1 MTEEK
6 ITWESSRTI
15 SQQLLAEAKPYDE
28 STGATLAGSS
38 VYALVYAGDELGSP
52 WSEPR
57 AQIIYVGRGGEDSAR
72 HFADDTA
79 VSTVRR
85 SLAAMLAFNHQL
97 EPIASSDDPK
107 DLDRFSNYKL
117 EAESEAKLSAWM
129 KENLRI
135 GVISLPKGEI
145 NPTYFGLLDF
155 NTPIFNFQDNP
166 NNLYGSQVKNYR
178 LQMAERAAEKEQK

>member
-6 ITWESSRTI
+6 ITWESSRAI
-15 SQQLLAEAKPYDE
+15 SQQLMSEAKPIGE
-28 STGATLAGSS
+28 CSLADSS
-38 VYALVYAGDELGSP
+38 IYALVYAGDELGSP

-57 AQIIYVGRGGEDSAR
+57 AQIIYVGRGGEDSVR

-85 SLAAMLAFNHQL
+85 SLAAMLAAKYQL
-97 EPIASSDDPK
+97 EPIAGSDDPE

-117 EAESEAKLSAWM
+117 DAESEAKLTEWM
-129 KENLRI
+129 NANLCVGI
-135 GVISLPKGEI
+135 LNVPAAEVD
-145 NPTYFGLLDF
+145 PTYFGLLDF

-166 NNLYGSQVKNYR
+166 NNLYGSQVKTYR
-178 LQMAERAAEKEQK
+178 LQMAERAAEKVQE